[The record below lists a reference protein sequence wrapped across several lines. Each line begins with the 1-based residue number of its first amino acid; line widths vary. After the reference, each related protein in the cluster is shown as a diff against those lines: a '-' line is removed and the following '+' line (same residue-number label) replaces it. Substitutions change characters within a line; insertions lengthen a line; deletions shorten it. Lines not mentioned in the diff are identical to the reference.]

1 MSIPVIPVT
10 RYKVT
15 FQPLSRTDVYDA
27 VIDVSDRVEISGIKN
42 IRKSIDSGDYDIG
55 VYTFDD
61 ISIKGFND
69 DGFFNDSED
78 SRSMFITT
86 RDRTKVIVEFLQ
98 LTLDSNGSEV
108 EVSTISF
115 RGLINEEATRA
126 NIITDNIVFRVLS
139 RDSVIRNTKVSSG
152 AITNGTSIKNAMFQ
166 ILSNSRITSVLG
178 VSLSN
183 INPDLD
189 ITIDDGSDFNDKP
202 TNDAINEMALVSNSV
217 MIIDSSDN
225 VIIKSR
231 DEDETKNVLNLF
243 GKGDIHGRENI
254 ITITKYNTGQ
264 HRMFTSVIFNGRE
277 KSDGPISSEFGLRQ
291 KSITLPFIT
300 LNATED
306 LIAAR
311 LLKEFKAP
319 KIELNLKIPTRI
331 ANGVDLLDRVSVNYP
346 LRLKPPL
353 GSTFMPV
360 IGVTKIGST
369 TELLPDTFGSIEI
382 PDNLAFKVIEITENP
397 TTFETLFKLRQ
408 IGTEL
413 NDGVFNIPGSAIV
426 GFAIVGEAVLQVDT
440 AESAVATWS
449 PGIVGGGQIGLSK
462 IA

>member
-10 RYKVT
+10 TYKVT
-15 FQPLSRTDVYDA
+15 FQPLSSSDVYDS
-27 VIDVSDRVEISGIKN
+27 VVDIPERVEISGIKN

-61 ISIKGFND
+61 INIKCFND
-69 DGFFNDSED
+69 DGFFNDSSD

-86 RDRTKVIVEFLQ
+86 RDRTKVEVEFLQ
-98 LTLDSNGSEV
+98 LTLDENGSEV
-108 EVSTISF
+108 ETSTISF
-115 RGLINEEATRA
+115 NGLINEEGTRA
-126 NIITDNIVFRVLS
+126 SVVTDSIKFRVLS

-152 AITNGTSIKNAMFQ
+152 AITDGTSTKNAMFQ
-166 ILSNSRITSVLG
+166 ILSNSRITSVLN
-178 VSLSN
+178 VTLAN

-189 ITIDDGSDFNDKP
+189 ITIDDGSEFDNQP
-202 TNDAINEMALVSNSV
+202 TNDAINDMALVSNSV

-231 DEDETKNVLNLF
+231 DEDTTKNVLNLF

-264 HRMFTSVIFNGRE
+264 HRMFTSVVFNGRE

-291 KSITLPFIT
+291 KEITLDFIT
-300 LNATED
+300 NTVTED

-311 LLKEFKAP
+311 LLNEFKAP
-319 KIELNLKIPTRI
+319 KIELNLKVPTRI

-346 LRLKPPL
+346 LRLKPVL

-369 TELLPDTFGSIEI
+369 VEPLPDQFGSIEI
-382 PDNLAFKVIEITENP
+382 PDNLAFKVIEIIENP
-397 TTFETLFKLRQ
+397 TTFETLLKLRQ
-408 IGTEL
+408 VGTEL

-426 GFAIVGEAVLQVDT
+426 GFAIVGEAILQVDT
-440 AESAVATWS
+440 AESAVATWD
-449 PGIVGGGQIGLSK
+449 PGIVGGGKIGLSK

>member
-1 MSIPVIPVT
+1 
-10 RYKVT
+10 
-15 FQPLSRTDVYDA
+15 
-27 VIDVSDRVEISGIKN
+27 
-42 IRKSIDSGDYDIG
+42 
-55 VYTFDD
+55 
-61 ISIKGFND
+61 
-69 DGFFNDSED
+69 
-78 SRSMFITT
+78 
-86 RDRTKVIVEFLQ
+86 
-98 LTLDSNGSEV
+98 
-108 EVSTISF
+108 
-115 RGLINEEATRA
+115 
-126 NIITDNIVFRVLS
+126 
-139 RDSVIRNTKVSSG
+139 
-152 AITNGTSIKNAMFQ
+152 
-166 ILSNSRITSVLG
+166 
-178 VSLSN
+178 
-183 INPDLD
+183 
-189 ITIDDGSDFNDKP
+189 
-202 TNDAINEMALVSNSV
+202 
-217 MIIDSSDN
+217 
-225 VIIKSR
+225 
-231 DEDETKNVLNLF
+231 
-243 GKGDIHGRENI
+243 
-254 ITITKYNTGQ
+254 
-264 HRMFTSVIFNGRE
+264 MFTSVIFNGRE

-291 KSITLPFIT
+291 KSISLAFIT
-300 LNATED
+300 NNTTED

-311 LLKEFKAP
+311 LLNEFKAP